1 MRIDKSMMKLRAEE
15 QQEGGLN
22 LAVPSPIFSETE
34 PIAADDDER
43 QAANSSER
51 EREREREV

>member
-1 MRIDKSMMKLRAEE
+1 MRIDKSMMKLRTEE

-34 PIAADDDER
+34 PIAADDGER
-43 QAANSSER
+43 QLQIAQKER
-51 EREREREV
+51 ESEV